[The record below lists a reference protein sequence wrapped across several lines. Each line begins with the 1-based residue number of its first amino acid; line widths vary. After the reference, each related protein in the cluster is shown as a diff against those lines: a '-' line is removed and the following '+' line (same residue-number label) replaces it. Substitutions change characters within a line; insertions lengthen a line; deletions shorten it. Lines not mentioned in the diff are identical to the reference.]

1 MKKGTLLQVLQV
13 WRRKL
18 ERHYEQL
25 YAYTVDNVDTM
36 DTFLEKHTSPKLI

>member
-13 WRRKL
+13 WRRKS

-25 YAYTVDNVDTM
+25 YIYTFENVDKM
-36 DTFLEKHTSPKLI
+36 DTFLEKHILPKWI